1 MSPLLPVLVAGALA
15 LSGGDA
21 PIHWG
26 ERALEL
32 SALPPELPQAA
43 GAALAAWHPWAAAHQ
58 YRLDLDG
65 AGRLLIVTRA
75 SNDRAPAFLERARK
89 VVERFDQELPAPAV
103 RLEAKGPELAL
114 PKPAPPKPAAGD
126 QPLPED
132 PEDPEGGHPWTL
144 APPRPAQE
152 TTAAPVVTS
161 WGAQG
166 QPLDSRTMV
175 LFVLFDEEDFQSLLK
190 ELARGFPFLEVWT
203 REAHVQQGFVLGE
216 PLTAAYLE
224 NPAGV
229 EEWNPENELVHRTAR
244 LCLERRFGMLPNWF
258 VQGYAWHQEIA
269 ELGGVFVFPWRDEFV
284 FATEHTG
291 WDDLVRNR
299 FQKTRPKPTDF
310 LSWRRGKYSDPEAK
324 ASWAMC
330 EYLLAKERAK
340 LPTILDQL
348 RVFTEEHGRIE
359 ETTATRATWRRDT
372 EYEIPLEDQQKLLV
386 QALGADYLERA
397 ARFFRK
403 DLGH

>member
-1 MSPLLPVLVAGALA
+1 MLALVPLLLVAALA
-15 LSGGDA
+15 ARPGDA

-26 ERALEL
+26 ERLVDLA
-32 SALPPELPQAA
+32 ALPADLPPAA
-43 GAALAAWHPWAAAHQ
+43 GAALRAWHPWAVGHA
-58 YRLDLDG
+58 YRLDLDRD
-65 AGRLLIVTRA
+65 GRLLVVTRA
-75 SNDRAPAFLERARK
+75 ANERAPAFLELAHK
-89 VVERFDQELPAPAV
+89 VVERFDRELPAPEV
-103 RLEAKGPELAL
+103 RLAAKGPELAR

-126 QPLPED
+126 KPLPED

-144 APPRPAQE
+144 APPQPAQE
-152 TTAAPVVTS
+152 TTSAPVVTT

-166 QPLDSRTMV
+166 QPLDTQTMV
-175 LFVLFDEEDFQSLLK
+175 LFVLFDEDDFQSLLK
-190 ELARGFPFLEVWT
+190 ELARGFPFLERWA

-224 NPAGV
+224 NPSGV
-229 EEWNPENELVHRTAR
+229 EEWNPENELVNRMAR

-269 ELGGVFVFPWRDEFV
+269 ELGGVYVFPWRDEFV
-284 FATEHTG
+284 YATEHTG

-299 FQKTRPKPTDF
+299 FLKTRPKPADF
-310 LSWRRGKYSDPEAK
+310 LGWKRGKYRDPEAK
-324 ASWAMC
+324 ASWGMC

-340 LPTILDQL
+340 LPALLDQL
-348 RVFTEEHGRIE
+348 RVFAEEHGRIE
-359 ETTATRATWRRDT
+359 ETTAERATWRRDT
-372 EYEIPLEDQQKLLV
+372 DYEIPLAEQQKLLT

-397 ARFFRK
+397 ALYFRK